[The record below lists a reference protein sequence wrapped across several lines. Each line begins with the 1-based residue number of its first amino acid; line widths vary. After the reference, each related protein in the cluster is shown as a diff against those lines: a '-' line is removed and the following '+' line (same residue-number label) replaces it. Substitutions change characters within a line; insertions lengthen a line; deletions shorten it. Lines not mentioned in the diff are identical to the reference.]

1 MKITANTPHLM
12 ERANRALSRLPQS
25 VSEKKIREWLSAI
38 RRSCPPDWR
47 FSENSQGEFL
57 VTVIDD
63 DARVQLK
70 FLGRS
75 YRMTRNWTT
84 LWQGINELLAS
95 GQEPEDADIR
105 RLAHFYREDQCQWD
119 GDIRHE
125 LKTILSPRM
134 VPSSSGRLDEY
145 EGEPHMSVLT
155 GNGLHYNLARRPNAL
170 LVLRGGAEPELL
182 VRQGAP
188 YIRAFDNGSDR
199 SISLCVFAK
208 LGPSGIKA
216 GSGQCWR
223 VSGNGVLYPNG
234 SARCWPTSR
243 PEREDL
249 PDGFRSQSYWQLPLK
264 LDAWFE
270 ELSFLAKRA
279 DISDDHEVARS
290 LRLVTRIREA
300 AATFPGGI

>member
-25 VSEKKIREWLSAI
+25 VSEEQIREWLSAI

-47 FSENSQGEFL
+47 FSENSRGEFL
-57 VTVIDD
+57 VTVIDE
-63 DARVQLK
+63 DAKMQLK

-75 YRMTRNWTT
+75 YRLTRNWRA
-84 LWQGINELLAS
+84 LWQGINEILAS
-95 GQEPEDADIR
+95 DEEVGDADIR
-105 RLAHFYREDQCQWD
+105 RLADLYRQDQCQWD

-125 LKTILSPRM
+125 LKTILSPWM

-170 LVLRGGAEPELL
+170 LVLRRKAEPELL
-182 VRQGAP
+182 VRQRAP

-208 LGPSGIKA
+208 LGPSGIEE
-216 GSGQCWR
+216 GTGQCWK

-249 PDGFRSQSYWQLPLK
+249 PDGFRSHSYWQLPLK
-264 LDAWFE
+264 LDAWRE

-279 DISDDHEVARS
+279 EITKDHEVARS
-290 LRLVTRIREA
+290 LRLVARIREVA
-300 AATFPGGI
+300 AILPGGI